1 MSNFAVGLWTPPLL
15 EAIGWATYLFYAAW
29 NLVALFVVWK
39 WFVETKGKSL
49 EEIDAIFNDGAG
61 ATEIDELTDEKK
73 AGNARVQQERSII
86 SVNEFDNQD
95 QIKPDQNHK
104 ENV

>member
-1 MSNFAVGLWTPPLL
+1 LSNFAVGLWTPPLL

-29 NLVALFVVWK
+29 NLVAL
-39 WFVETKGKSL
+39 FVETKGKSL